1 MTGSAH
7 SPCFAGNTK
16 GPPTDGSLKQKL
28 IAKKVS
34 FGALPLNDAYC
45 MEFTDSCGLKIQ
57 SLRMTKKIHGFQLLQ
72 AFLATHKKQWPEH
85 PQTIKFLLLSSKI

>member
-34 FGALPLNDAYC
+34 FGALPLNDAY
-45 MEFTDSCGLKIQ
+45 
-57 SLRMTKKIHGFQLLQ
+57 
-72 AFLATHKKQWPEH
+72 
-85 PQTIKFLLLSSKI
+85 